1 MVPPYQ
7 NIVSYCPP
15 SAAAHSLRQY
25 FSDAIA
31 NMFGQ
36 ADDAPDM
43 PHITTI
49 SELTDTLSGAS
60 KGTRLRLLFSLYEAW
75 RSLKG
80 DDTDFE
86 RFKTWGET
94 IMSDY
99 NEVDLYCVEASELF
113 QNLSRHNEIRTD
125 YLTPEQRDIISRYFG
140 ITHPENEVKRFWG
153 AFQQGK
159 RQKGRTRAFSE
170 SLGNAISTLCEV

>member
-1 MVPPYQ
+1 MTGRYGAS
-7 NIVSYCPP
+7 VSKYCFVLPTKR
-15 SAAAHSLRQY
+15 SCTFLRQY

-43 PHITTI
+43 PQITTI

-60 KGTRLRLLFSLYEAW
+60 KGTRLELLFSLYEAW

-94 IMSDY
+94 IMS
-99 NEVDLYCVEASELF
+99 ARSK
-113 QNLSRHNEIRTD
+113 T
-125 YLTPEQRDIISRYFG
+125 
-140 ITHPENEVKRFWG
+140 
-153 AFQQGK
+153 
-159 RQKGRTRAFSE
+159 
-170 SLGNAISTLCEV
+170 